1 VHPRAQRPQLK
12 RGPLGVRPLKG
23 SVSSEWEAV
32 GMRVAILDDIHRA
45 YEGTT
50 GVRRIR
56 EAAEVRIFTGPFGE
70 PTALRGFDALVANR
84 ERTRFTRA
92 LLEKLP
98 DLRII
103 AQTGNHAYH
112 IDLAAAAECGVIVA
126 KAASGFSRGAGE
138 LAIGLAIALM
148 RQIPAADSAVK
159 RGQWRTPL
167 TNVLHAKTLGILGL
181 GHVGRHVAKIATAF
195 EMRVLA
201 WSPRLTE
208 EAALAVGAER
218 CELDDLLRESDVVS
232 IHLTLAPESLGLLSA
247 QRIGLMKPTAYLIN
261 TARGPIVDE
270 AALVAALVEGRIAG
284 AGLDVFNDEPLPA
297 DHPLTRLSNVVL
309 TPHLGWPTDEAY
321 AHFADAAADVLLA
334 YRDGREV
341 PRFVEGH

>member
-1 VHPRAQRPQLK
+1 M
-12 RGPLGVRPLKG
+12 LGIKLPKG
-23 SVSSEWEAV
+23 SVSSEREDV
-32 GMRVAILDDIHRA
+32 GMRVAILDDIHKA
-45 YEGTT
+45 YEGTA
-50 GVRRIR
+50 GLRRIR
-56 EAAEVRIFTGPFGE
+56 EVAEARIFTGPFGE
-70 PTALRGFDALVANR
+70 PTALRGYDAVVANR

-92 LLEKLP
+92 LLQELP

-112 IDLAAAAECGVIVA
+112 IDLAAAAECSVIVA
-126 KAASGFSRGAGE
+126 KAAGGFSRGAGE

-148 RQIPAADSAVK
+148 RQIPAVDSSVK
-159 RGQWRTPL
+159 RGEWCTPM
-167 TNVLHAKTLGILGL
+167 TPVLHAKTLGILGL
-181 GHVGRHVAKIATAF
+181 GHVGRHVAKIAKAF

-208 EAALAVGAER
+208 EAALAAAAQR
-218 CELDDLLRESDVVS
+218 CELNDLLRESDVVS
-232 IHLTLAPESLGLLSA
+232 IHLTLSPESRGLLDA

-270 AALVAALVEGRIAG
+270 VALVTALAEGRIAG
-284 AGLDVFNDEPLPA
+284 AGLDVFDDEPLPA
-297 DHPLTRLSNVVL
+297 GHPLTKLQNVVL

-321 AHFADAAADVLLA
+321 SHFADAAADVLLA

-341 PRFVEGH
+341 PRFVEGY